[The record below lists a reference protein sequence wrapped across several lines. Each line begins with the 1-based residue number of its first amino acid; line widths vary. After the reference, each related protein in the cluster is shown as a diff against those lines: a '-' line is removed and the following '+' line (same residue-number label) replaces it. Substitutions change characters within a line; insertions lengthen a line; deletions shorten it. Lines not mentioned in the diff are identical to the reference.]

1 MPPIFAI
8 ILFVLI
14 GITIL
19 VMIVINLMYR
29 NVRKLREAAED
40 YMYHKEKQREQK
52 EKHPFGEDY
61 FKSSNNKQNG
71 RNQSQQY
78 ATNNHKTQ
86 SQNRKQQGSQQKETT
101 ARRTTTDSGVTIIDD
116 RNEEK
121 KIFNSG
127 DGEYVEFEEVHG

>member
-40 YMYHKEKQREQK
+40 YRYHKEKQKEQK

-61 FKSSNNKQNG
+61 FKSRNNKQNG

-78 ATNNHKTQ
+78 ATKNQKTQ
-86 SQNRKQQGSQQKETT
+86 SQSRQQQGPQQKETT
-101 ARRTTTDSGVTIIDD
+101 ARRTTIDSGVTIIDD

>member
-40 YMYHKEKQREQK
+40 YRYHKEKQKEQK

-61 FKSSNNKQNG
+61 FKSAS
-71 RNQSQQY
+71 S
-78 ATNNHKTQ
+78 
-86 SQNRKQQGSQQKETT
+86 RKQQARSQYQTYQEPYQ
-101 ARRTTTDSGVTIIDD
+101 VPVY
-116 RNEEK
+116 
-121 KIFNSG
+121 NSHQ
-127 DGEYVEFEEVHG
+127 DLL